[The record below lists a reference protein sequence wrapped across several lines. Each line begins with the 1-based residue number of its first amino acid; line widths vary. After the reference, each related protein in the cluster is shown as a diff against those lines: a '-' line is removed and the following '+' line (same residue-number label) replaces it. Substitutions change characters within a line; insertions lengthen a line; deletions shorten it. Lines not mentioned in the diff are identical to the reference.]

1 MPMFLFMYW
10 MTGANI
16 SIYSIMFTVQ
26 MATGPIT
33 QIMGLKTSFKQFE
46 HASVNL
52 NLPKLLF
59 IACNCATLCL
69 ALYKFANMGI
79 IPVLPM
85 DWAGLFSARVSIE
98 QSQVIVI

>member
-10 MTGANI
+10 MTGSNI

-26 MATGPIT
+26 MASNPIT
-33 QIMGLKTSFKQFE
+33 QLFNVKNSFKQFE
-46 HASVNL
+46 HDRVNL
-52 NLPKLLF
+52 LMPKLLF
-59 IACNCATLCL
+59 IACNCVTIAL

-85 DWAGLFSARVSIE
+85 DWAGLFSPRLAIE
-98 QSQVIVI
+98 QNQVIVI